1 MIQLNAKRRL
11 DELRKRAEQHSRNLE
26 AARVQESITNAIG
39 DRRGRELLDQISEI
53 EKHSGWEH
61 VVEILASARVAEYS
75 TPIALGFQK
84 RKLEP
89 LKFREVLFELF
100 SCSGFEPIDV
110 PTEEILGRLHEVDSF
125 VKANALFQSLIEDY
139 TLNQVQSGDLL
150 FFSGDSLISDI
161 TKRINS
167 LQESQMENLVLP
179 SVNGNVQLQRLWRTE
194 LGRRLLA
201 DLGIKGTTLDFDS
214 DVIQILTVSFPGLTT
229 TTEEQVK
236 VNSRISN
243 IPSLP
248 VYDRLLTAII
258 HHDIEDLQNLGSQW
272 AYPILDYYVSE
283 SLRGYLESDST
294 EQYRSYLNGLN
305 AHIAVRA
312 AESIATFQKLIE
324 RIDVPRV
331 SEPAALAMGNFF
343 TESAIAVLLE
353 KVCST
358 LDETSEA
365 ALKAL
370 QRIHDFTPEAEPMIR
385 LAAEGNCR
393 SAARL
398 KGILE
403 TRIWSSSS

>member
-1 MIQLNAKRRL
+1 MSGKRRL
-11 DELRKRAEQHSRNLE
+11 DELRKRAEQHSRNSE
-26 AARVQESITNAIG
+26 KARVQESITNAIG
-39 DRRGRELLDQISEI
+39 DRRGRDLVDQISKI

-61 VVEILASARVAEYS
+61 VVEVLASARLAEYS

-89 LKFREVLFELF
+89 LKFREVLFGLF

-110 PTEEILGRLHEVDSF
+110 PTEEILNQLYEVDSF
-125 VKANALFQSLIEDY
+125 VKANTLFRALIENHAS
-139 TLNQVQSGDLL
+139 NQIKSGDLL
-150 FFSGDSLISDI
+150 FFSGDSWNSDI
-161 TKRINS
+161 TERVNS
-167 LQESQMENLVLP
+167 LQESQMENFVLP
-179 SVNGNVQLQRLWRTE
+179 SVNENVQLQKLWRTE

-201 DLGIKGTTLDFDS
+201 NLGVKGTILNLDS

-229 TTEEQVK
+229 TTEKQVK
-236 VNSRISN
+236 ANSQIPN
-243 IPSLP
+243 VPSLP

-258 HHDIEDLQNLGSQW
+258 EHEIEDLRNLGSQW
-272 AYPILDYYVSE
+272 AYPVLDYYVSE
-283 SLRGYLESDST
+283 SLRDYLESDSP
-294 EQYRSYLNGLN
+294 EEYRRYLSGLN

-312 AESIATFQKLIE
+312 VESISTFQKLIE

-331 SEPAALAMGNFF
+331 SEPAALALGNFF
-343 TESAIAVLLE
+343 TEPAIAVLLE

-365 ALKAL
+365 ALRAL

-385 LAAEGNCR
+385 LAAETNCR

-398 KGILE
+398 NAILE
-403 TRIWSSSS
+403 TRIWSSSR